1 MPQANRET
9 VELSIGKKPRLPETP
24 VLEEELD
31 RLDSYR
37 DVRDRH
43 MVINGLRIAWR
54 PKADLDALGL
64 DAAGLRRLYAFMA
77 LGRAFEERIIDNPKH
92 PVIRRLMGEE

>member
-1 MPQANRET
+1 MSQANRET

-43 MVINGLRIAWR
+43 IVINGLRIAWR

-64 DAAGLRRLYAFMA
+64 DAAGLRRVW
-77 LGRAFEERIIDNPKH
+77 RWSWRNNTRIQCWWFGW
-92 PVIRRLMGEE
+92 RRR